1 MRHPQRISRQ
11 VPALALGAFAFAA
24 CVPTGGK
31 DVPAGAASLPCIG
44 TTCIPTFSGAP
55 VTTAPAVD
63 CEANELGL
71 EFAPIV
77 VLDNEST
84 SSSSPSGF
92 TSNYF
97 YQYVDGT
104 ADIEPQG
111 YTPPA
116 IAQQV
121 CTSDVVHN
129 ITNHVLH
136 ASGGPFTGW
145 GGGIGIG
152 LAHFILDANRCPGAG
167 VCPFEGGFT
176 TNTPCLCPNPGTG
189 VEGQVVSSLA
199 LDVSQWDGISFWAR
213 RGPNGQP
220 LMRVLVGDKFTDD
233 DISYKMYLN
242 DKTVPR
248 FCERKAECTCLFQ
261 DATCDWY
268 SFSDPQY
275 SGEFGT
281 APTPDVYLP
290 ASLQSGGF
298 YCGPPGSHPGSA
310 SASFGGSAGNTSG
323 ANNYCDRTLCD
334 RPYAAYPNDPGDP
347 QFNGR
352 ACTPYTYRN
361 GTIADVCYN
370 PSPWV
375 DSTGAM
381 QPADPLPPEADE
393 QCGDHFTFPV
403 NLSTEWQ
410 FYAIPFTEMQQQGWA
425 KQAPYFD
432 LTSASVVRFTWD
444 VGYID
449 YYIDNVRFYRV
460 AHPTADAGAD
470 ASH

>member
-1 MRHPQRISRQ
+1 MRHPQRIPRQ
-11 VPALALGAFAFAA
+11 IPPLAAAFGVLAFAA
-24 CVPTGGK
+24 CVPTGGQE
-31 DVPAGAASLPCIG
+31 VPDGAASLPCLG
-44 TTCIPTFSGAP
+44 TSCIPKDIGAA
-55 VTTAPAVD
+55 VTSAPTVD
-63 CEANELGL
+63 CKAAEQGL
-71 EFAPIV
+71 EFAPYT
-77 VLDNEST
+77 VLDSEYP

-92 TSNYF
+92 ASNYF

-116 IAQQV
+116 IAQNV
-121 CTSDVVHN
+121 CNSDVN
-129 ITNHVLH
+129 NHVLH
-136 ASGGPFTGW
+136 SSGGPFTGW

-152 LAHFILDANRCPGAG
+152 LEHLNVDANACPAAG
-167 VCPFEGGFT
+167 VCPPEGGFT
-176 TNTPCLCPNPGTG
+176 TSAPCLCPNPGTG
-189 VEGQVVSSLA
+189 TEGEVVSALA

-233 DISYKMYLN
+233 DISYKMYQTDATN
-242 DKTVPR
+242 NPPTNTPR
-248 FCERKAECTCLFQ
+248 YCERKAECTCLFL
-261 DATCDWY
+261 DAACDWY

-281 APTPDVYLP
+281 SPAPDVYLP
-290 ASLQSGGF
+290 ADLQSGGF

-310 SASFGGSAGNTSG
+310 SASFSSTSTG
-323 ANNYCDRTLCD
+323 ANNYCGRTLCD
-334 RPYAAYPNDPGDP
+334 QPYAAYPNDGQDP
-347 QFNGR
+347 QFAGR
-352 ACTPYTYRN
+352 ACAPYTYRN

-370 PSPWV
+370 AAAWI
-375 DSTGAM
+375 DATTGKTM
-381 QPADPLPPEADE
+381 PADPLPPEADE

-403 NLSTEWQ
+403 NLSTDWQ
-410 FYAIPFTEMQQQGWA
+410 FYAIPFAQMQQQGWA

-460 AHPTADAGAD
+460 ARPDGGAPTP
-470 ASH
+470 